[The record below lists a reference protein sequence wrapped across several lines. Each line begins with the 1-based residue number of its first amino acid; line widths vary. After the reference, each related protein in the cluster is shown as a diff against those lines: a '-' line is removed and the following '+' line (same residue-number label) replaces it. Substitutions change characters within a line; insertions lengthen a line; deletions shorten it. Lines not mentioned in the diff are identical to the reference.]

1 MGEDEIGTI
10 RTLPAY
16 YAFFLGLA
24 YRGIGRYEEALKA
37 YQKALPQFPDTSV
50 GQLGLAVCYSAL
62 NRKPEAR
69 KAVAEV
75 LRLNPEFSLDLYSMT

>member
-50 GQLGLAVCYSAL
+50 GQLTVPFKNQSDIEHHRDEL
-62 NRKPEAR
+62 R
-69 KAVAEV
+69 KAG
-75 LRLNPEFSLDLYSMT
+75 LN